1 MNGHELHPED
11 ARDMREPHRDGGGTL
26 RQDIS
31 NAMVGLY
38 KEHLGKGPVRCRA
51 YLEPDLVLVVLGG
64 GYSAGEQTMFEAG
77 RWYEVRSA
85 RQIWQD
91 SMQER
96 FVAMIEGLTGR
107 KVAAFMSANRQD
119 PDFAVEMFVLD
130 AQSEAGRGT
139 T

>member
-1 MNGHELHPED
+1 
-11 ARDMREPHRDGGGTL
+11 MREPREDGGGTL

-31 NAMVGLY
+31 NALVALY
-38 KEHLGKGPVRCRA
+38 KKHLGKGPTRCRT
-51 YLEPDLVLVVLGG
+51 YLEPDMILVVMAG
-64 GYSAGEQTMFEAG
+64 GYSAGERTLFEAG

-96 FVAMIEGLTGR
+96 FITAIEGLAGR

-119 PDFAVEMFVLD
+119 PDLAVEIFVLEPQ
-130 AQSEAGRGT
+130 AE
-139 T
+139 